1 MFKHVY
7 YNIYCSVLPVII
19 LPTTMV
25 GIMTGINSS
34 LHDMSKTTSHIHFF
48 TNTIGFTAIGI
59 ITGILFPISFPMLG
73 TYVIYTHTQEK

>member
-1 MFKHVY
+1 
-7 YNIYCSVLPVII
+7 
-19 LPTTMV
+19 MV

-34 LHDMSKTTSHIHFF
+34 LHDMNKTSHIHFF

-73 TYVIYTHTQEK
+73 TYVIYRHTQGK